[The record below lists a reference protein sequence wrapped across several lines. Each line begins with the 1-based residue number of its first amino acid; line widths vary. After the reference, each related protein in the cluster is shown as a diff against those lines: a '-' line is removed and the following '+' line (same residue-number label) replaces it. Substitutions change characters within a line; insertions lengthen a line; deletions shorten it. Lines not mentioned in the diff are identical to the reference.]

1 MTYKTQS
8 AGDLTNEYE
17 MTLLKENNLW
27 RVVWQ
32 PSHIFPDMAWGD
44 TFDRATLA
52 AERGDIVS
60 HGAVVATNVRLV
72 TVYALLSEIA
82 PKNVLTDE
90 IMQENAGMS
99 EQDAEKEADRLYSDA
114 EYLNTRFS
122 AEFDAAAAEIA
133 AVLDLD
139 AAELR
144 TKFGKN
150 ANEFI
155 TVYQAMPDEVTVE
168 QQEQLNAV
176 NGVHVDT
183 EHYGSKRYYPYGSLL
198 AHTLGYISF
207 ATWEEIQTYNEGRD
221 PNDGLYTTD
230 SKVGKSG
237 IEKLYERELRGKD
250 GYYFFIRGTDGAV
263 KKVIYRKDKVDGSD
277 VMLTIDFKLQ
287 QRTEELL
294 DLVLF
299 GTDTAGAV
307 VVMNPKTG
315 EVNAIASNP
324 SYDLNRFIKGMSGD
338 EYKALEDQENE
349 PLRNRAAREL
359 YPPGSTFKAFT
370 AAAALDTGTVNEN
383 YVFTGYIDNDYWK
396 PTGYGEWPWPRIK
409 RTRVY
414 HRTEP
419 MNMTNCMLHS
429 DNIYF
434 ADVALKI
441 GQEKFIAYFNE
452 KLGMDKSLPYELGAA
467 RSQLY
472 SRGSVMDNKMLADSG
487 YGQGQVLVTPLQLA
501 AMFSAFANNGDMP
514 TPRITDGLYV
524 TDGVEYKC
532 IRKSEYSVWMEDAIS
547 TNAINKIIPMLQGV
561 VDPNKNGT
569 GRSLRVTNVDV
580 AAKTGS
586 AEIGKDKT
594 RMYSW
599 FAGFRLNVAQE
610 DERVVIVMLDVPDSG
625 AYSSLK
631 FQIAREL
638 LKLDDTPDPNA
649 PPAE

>member
-287 QRTEELL
+287 QRTDELL

-338 EYKALEDQENE
+338 EYKALEEQENE

-547 TNAINKIIPMLQGV
+547 TNAINKIVPMLQGV